1 MAEHDRTELL
11 RKIRDEVVALESS
24 PLYAERIKNGTHPV
38 IGEGSHYARVMF
50 IGEAPGKQEA
60 MRGQPFVGAAGR
72 VLDDLLRSVGLE
84 REDVYIT
91 NILKD
96 RPPENRDPRKEEI
109 ALYVPFLR
117 RQLEIIQPRI
127 IVTLGRF
134 AMEFIFEE
142 FNMPEQGGSISVL
155 HGKPLQ
161 ARASYGPITVLPLFH
176 PAVTFYRRE
185 QREILKR
192 DFQSLRSE
200 LDRI

>member
-1 MAEHDRTELL
+1 LTKDKSKQLEALAS
-11 RKIRDEVVALESS
+11 EVDALSDS
-24 PLYAERIKNGTHPV
+24 PLYSYRKENSYRIV
-38 IGEGSHYARVMF
+38 FGEGDSEARVMF

-84 REDVYIT
+84 RKDVYIT

-161 ARASYGPITVLPLFH
+161 ARASYGAITVLPLFH